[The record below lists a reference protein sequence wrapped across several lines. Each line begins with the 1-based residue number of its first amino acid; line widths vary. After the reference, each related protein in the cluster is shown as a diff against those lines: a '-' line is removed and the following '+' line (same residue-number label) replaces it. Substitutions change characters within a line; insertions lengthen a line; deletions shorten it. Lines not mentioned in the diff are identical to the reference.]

1 MRFYSTREKNP
12 AARLFSLKEAAVMG
26 LAPDGGLFMPERIPQ
41 VDMKRIEELSSRSF
55 PEMAAYL
62 ASLFFDEFSES
73 QLLEVC
79 RAAFDFPIPLKCVS
93 AAQSASAAPSA
104 SFASAAYACATVSLQ
119 QSLSTPALYTLELFH
134 GPTFAFKDVGARF
147 MGQMLG
153 RLADKEK
160 RINVLVATSGDTGS
174 AVAQGFWGV
183 EGVDVTILF
192 PKGKVSPFQESQMTT
207 LGKNI
212 HPVAVEGCFDDC
224 QRMVK
229 ELLGDKEFSARHSL
243 TSANSINILRWIP
256 QSFYYFWGY
265 CQWMRATGQP
275 LSAAQSQTAQQ
286 PLAAAHQPQAAQPQA
301 AAQLPQ
307 AGQSQ
312 AAAQQPQ
319 AGQSQAGQS
328 QAAAQLPLAA
338 AHQPQTAQPQAAQ
351 SQAAAHHPQA
361 AQPASPVG
369 PVVVVPSG
377 NYGNIAA
384 GMLAKKMGLP
394 IRSFIAVSNAN
405 DTFPRLLSSGVYE
418 PHTTIPTIAN
428 AMDVSAPSN
437 YERIMNLYSAPES
450 APISAS
456 VSAPKSAAESALEAL
471 RKEVLG
477 FSCSDTLIKA
487 GIAEQYSKYGYLPCP
502 HSSTG
507 YLLASQARIEGFWLS
522 TAHYAKF
529 INVISDALGKEM
541 PLIEPFATISR
552 QKGESIT
559 IEAQTDQLRALFE
572 TAR

>member
-79 RAAFDFPIPLKCVS
+79 KAAFNFPIPLKCVS
-93 AAQSASAAPSA
+93 AAS
-104 SFASAAYACATVSLQ
+104 
-119 QSLSTPALYTLELFH
+119 ALYTLELFH

-275 LSAAQSQTAQQ
+275 LSS
-286 PLAAAHQPQAAQPQA
+286 
-301 AAQLPQ
+301 
-307 AGQSQ
+307 
-312 AAAQQPQ
+312 
-319 AGQSQAGQS
+319 
-328 QAAAQLPLAA
+328 
-338 AHQPQTAQPQAAQ
+338 AQ

-361 AQPASPVG
+361 AQPASLVG

-450 APISAS
+450 APISAP

-487 GIAEQYSKYGYLPCP
+487 GIAEQYSKYGYLACP

>member
-1 MRFYSTREKNP
+1 
-12 AARLFSLKEAAVMG
+12 MG

-93 AAQSASAAPSA
+93 AES
-104 SFASAAYACATVSLQ
+104 
-119 QSLSTPALYTLELFH
+119 ALYTLELFH

-275 LSAAQSQTAQQ
+275 LSAAQS
-286 PLAAAHQPQAAQPQA
+286 
-301 AAQLPQ
+301 
-307 AGQSQ
+307 
-312 AAAQQPQ
+312 
-319 AGQSQAGQS
+319 
-328 QAAAQLPLAA
+328 
-338 AHQPQTAQPQAAQ
+338 
-351 SQAAAHHPQA
+351 
-361 AQPASPVG
+361 ASPVG

-394 IRSFIAVSNAN
+394 IRNFIAVSNAN

-450 APISAS
+450 APISAPIS
-456 VSAPKSAAESALEAL
+456 APVSAPKSAAESALEAL

-487 GIAEQYSKYGYLPCP
+487 GIAEQYSKYGYLACP

>member
-1 MRFYSTREKNP
+1 
-12 AARLFSLKEAAVMG
+12 
-26 LAPDGGLFMPERIPQ
+26 
-41 VDMKRIEELSSRSF
+41 
-55 PEMAAYL
+55 
-62 ASLFFDEFSES
+62 
-73 QLLEVC
+73 
-79 RAAFDFPIPLKCVS
+79 
-93 AAQSASAAPSA
+93 
-104 SFASAAYACATVSLQ
+104 
-119 QSLSTPALYTLELFH
+119 
-134 GPTFAFKDVGARF
+134 

-265 CQWMRATGQP
+265 CQWMRATGQS
-275 LSAAQSQTAQQ
+275 LS
-286 PLAAAHQPQAAQPQA
+286 
-301 AAQLPQ
+301 
-307 AGQSQ
+307 
-312 AAAQQPQ
+312 
-319 AGQSQAGQS
+319 
-328 QAAAQLPLAA
+328 
-338 AHQPQTAQPQAAQ
+338 AAQ

-450 APISAS
+450 APISAPVS
-456 VSAPKSAAESALEAL
+456 APVSAPKSAAESALEAL

-487 GIAEQYSKYGYLPCP
+487 GIAEQYSKYGYLACP

>member
-93 AAQSASAAPSA
+93 AES
-104 SFASAAYACATVSLQ
+104 
-119 QSLSTPALYTLELFH
+119 ALYTLELFH

-265 CQWMRATGQP
+265 CQWMRATGQS
-275 LSAAQSQTAQQ
+275 LS
-286 PLAAAHQPQAAQPQA
+286 
-301 AAQLPQ
+301 
-307 AGQSQ
+307 
-312 AAAQQPQ
+312 
-319 AGQSQAGQS
+319 
-328 QAAAQLPLAA
+328 A

-351 SQAAAHHPQA
+351 
-361 AQPASPVG
+361 PASLVG

-450 APISAS
+450 APISAPVS
-456 VSAPKSAAESALEAL
+456 APISAPISAPVSAPISAPVSAPKSAAESALEAL

-487 GIAEQYSKYGYLPCP
+487 GIAEQYSKYGYLACP

>member
-12 AARLFSLKEAAVMG
+12 AARLFSLKEAAIMG

-93 AAQSASAAPSA
+93 AESSASAASSVSAAPSA
-104 SFASAAYACATVSLQ
+104 LSSAAASACATASLQ

-275 LSAAQSQTAQQ
+275 LSAAQSQ
-286 PLAAAHQPQAAQPQA
+286 
-301 AAQLPQ
+301 
-307 AGQSQ
+307 
-312 AAAQQPQ
+312 
-319 AGQSQAGQS
+319 
-328 QAAAQLPLAA
+328 
-338 AHQPQTAQPQAAQ
+338 
-351 SQAAAHHPQA
+351 AAAHHPQA

-450 APISAS
+450 APVSAP

-487 GIAEQYSKYGYLPCP
+487 GIAEQYSKYGYLACP

>member
-93 AAQSASAAPSA
+93 AES
-104 SFASAAYACATVSLQ
+104 
-119 QSLSTPALYTLELFH
+119 ALYTLELFH

-265 CQWMRATGQP
+265 CQWMRATGQS
-275 LSAAQSQTAQQ
+275 LS
-286 PLAAAHQPQAAQPQA
+286 
-301 AAQLPQ
+301 
-307 AGQSQ
+307 
-312 AAAQQPQ
+312 AAQQPQ
-319 AGQSQAGQS
+319 AAQS
-328 QAAAQLPLAA
+328 
-338 AHQPQTAQPQAAQ
+338 QAAQ

-450 APISAS
+450 APISAP

-471 RKEVLG
+471 RNEVLG

-487 GIAEQYSKYGYLPCP
+487 GIAEQYSKYGYLACP

>member
-93 AAQSASAAPSA
+93 AAQSASAASPA
-104 SFASAAYACATVSLQ
+104 SFASAACACATASLQ

-265 CQWMRATGQP
+265 CQWMRATGQS
-275 LSAAQSQTAQQ
+275 LS
-286 PLAAAHQPQAAQPQA
+286 
-301 AAQLPQ
+301 
-307 AGQSQ
+307 
-312 AAAQQPQ
+312 
-319 AGQSQAGQS
+319 
-328 QAAAQLPLAA
+328 
-338 AHQPQTAQPQAAQ
+338 AAQ

-487 GIAEQYSKYGYLPCP
+487 GIAEQYSKYGYLACP

>member
-12 AARLFSLKEAAVMG
+12 AARLFSLKEAAIMG

-93 AAQSASAAPSA
+93 AES
-104 SFASAAYACATVSLQ
+104 
-119 QSLSTPALYTLELFH
+119 ALYTLELFH

-275 LSAAQSQTAQQ
+275 LSAAQSQ
-286 PLAAAHQPQAAQPQA
+286 
-301 AAQLPQ
+301 
-307 AGQSQ
+307 
-312 AAAQQPQ
+312 
-319 AGQSQAGQS
+319 
-328 QAAAQLPLAA
+328 
-338 AHQPQTAQPQAAQ
+338 
-351 SQAAAHHPQA
+351 AAAHHPQE

-450 APISAS
+450 APVSAP
-456 VSAPKSAAESALEAL
+456 VSAPKSALEAL
-471 RKEVLG
+471 RNEVLG

-487 GIAEQYSKYGYLPCP
+487 GIAEQYRKYGYLACP

>member
-1 MRFYSTREKNP
+1 
-12 AARLFSLKEAAVMG
+12 MG

-93 AAQSASAAPSA
+93 AES
-104 SFASAAYACATVSLQ
+104 
-119 QSLSTPALYTLELFH
+119 ALYTLELFH

-275 LSAAQSQTAQQ
+275 RS
-286 PLAAAHQPQAAQPQA
+286 
-301 AAQLPQ
+301 
-307 AGQSQ
+307 
-312 AAAQQPQ
+312 
-319 AGQSQAGQS
+319 
-328 QAAAQLPLAA
+328 
-338 AHQPQTAQPQAAQ
+338 AAQ

-437 YERIMNLYSAPES
+437 YERIMNLYSGPES

-471 RKEVLG
+471 RNEVLG

-487 GIAEQYSKYGYLPCP
+487 GIAEQYSKYGYLACP

>member
-93 AAQSASAAPSA
+93 AES
-104 SFASAAYACATVSLQ
+104 
-119 QSLSTPALYTLELFH
+119 ALYTLELFH

-265 CQWMRATGQP
+265 CQWMRATGQS
-275 LSAAQSQTAQQ
+275 LSAAQ
-286 PLAAAHQPQAAQPQA
+286 
-301 AAQLPQ
+301 
-307 AGQSQ
+307 
-312 AAAQQPQ
+312 
-319 AGQSQAGQS
+319 
-328 QAAAQLPLAA
+328 
-338 AHQPQTAQPQAAQ
+338 QPQAAQ
-351 SQAAAHHPQA
+351 SQAAAQQPLA
-361 AQPASPVG
+361 LQPASPVG

-437 YERIMNLYSAPES
+437 YERIMNLYSAPRSAVES
-450 APISAS
+450 DQNSHP
-456 VSAPKSAAESALEAL
+456 ESALEAL

-487 GIAEQYSKYGYLPCP
+487 GIAEQYSKYGYLACP

>member
-93 AAQSASAAPSA
+93 AES
-104 SFASAAYACATVSLQ
+104 
-119 QSLSTPALYTLELFH
+119 ALYTLELFH

-265 CQWMRATGQP
+265 CQWMRATSQS
-275 LSAAQSQTAQQ
+275 LSTAQSQ
-286 PLAAAHQPQAAQPQA
+286 AAHQPQADQ
-301 AAQLPQ
+301 PQ

-319 AGQSQAGQS
+319 
-328 QAAAQLPLAA
+328 
-338 AHQPQTAQPQAAQ
+338 TAQPQAAAYQ
-351 SQAAAHHPQA
+351 PQA

-437 YERIMNLYSAPES
+437 YERIMNLYSGPES

-487 GIAEQYSKYGYLPCP
+487 GIAEQYSKYGYLACP

-559 IEAQTDQLRALFE
+559 IEAQTEQLRALFE

>member
-1 MRFYSTREKNP
+1 MRFYSTRAKNP

-93 AAQSASAAPSA
+93 AES
-104 SFASAAYACATVSLQ
+104 
-119 QSLSTPALYTLELFH
+119 ALYTLELFH

-275 LSAAQSQTAQQ
+275 LSAAQQ
-286 PLAAAHQPQAAQPQA
+286 PLAAAHQHQA
-301 AAQLPQ
+301 
-307 AGQSQ
+307 
-312 AAAQQPQ
+312 
-319 AGQSQAGQS
+319 
-328 QAAAQLPLAA
+328 
-338 AHQPQTAQPQAAQ
+338 AQPQAAQ
-351 SQAAAHHPQA
+351 SQAAAQQHLAAAHQPQT

-487 GIAEQYSKYGYLPCP
+487 GIAEQYSKYGYLACP

>member
-1 MRFYSTREKNP
+1 
-12 AARLFSLKEAAVMG
+12 MG

-93 AAQSASAAPSA
+93 AAS
-104 SFASAAYACATVSLQ
+104 
-119 QSLSTPALYTLELFH
+119 ALYTLELFH

-275 LSAAQSQTAQQ
+275 LSS
-286 PLAAAHQPQAAQPQA
+286 
-301 AAQLPQ
+301 
-307 AGQSQ
+307 
-312 AAAQQPQ
+312 
-319 AGQSQAGQS
+319 
-328 QAAAQLPLAA
+328 
-338 AHQPQTAQPQAAQ
+338 AQ

-361 AQPASPVG
+361 AQPASLVG

-450 APISAS
+450 APISAPIS
-456 VSAPKSAAESALEAL
+456 APVSAPKSAAESALEAL

-487 GIAEQYSKYGYLPCP
+487 GIAEQYSKYGYLACP

>member
-93 AAQSASAAPSA
+93 AES
-104 SFASAAYACATVSLQ
+104 
-119 QSLSTPALYTLELFH
+119 ALYTLELFH

-265 CQWMRATGQP
+265 CQWMRATGQS
-275 LSAAQSQTAQQ
+275 LSAAQSQAAAHQ

-301 AAQLPQ
+301 A
-307 AGQSQ
+307 QSQ
-312 AAAQQPQ
+312 AV
-319 AGQSQAGQS
+319 
-328 QAAAQLPLAA
+328 
-338 AHQPQTAQPQAAQ
+338 AHQHQAAQPQAAQ

-450 APISAS
+450 ASVSAPISAP

-487 GIAEQYSKYGYLPCP
+487 GIAEQYSKYGYLACP

>member
-1 MRFYSTREKNP
+1 
-12 AARLFSLKEAAVMG
+12 MG

-93 AAQSASAAPSA
+93 AASPVFAASPA
-104 SFASAAYACATVSLQ
+104 SFASAACACATASLQ

-275 LSAAQSQTAQQ
+275 LSAAQ
-286 PLAAAHQPQAAQPQA
+286 QPQAAQPQ
-301 AAQLPQ
+301 
-307 AGQSQ
+307 
-312 AAAQQPQ
+312 
-319 AGQSQAGQS
+319 
-328 QAAAQLPLAA
+328 
-338 AHQPQTAQPQAAQ
+338 TAQ
-351 SQAAAHHPQA
+351 PQA

-456 VSAPKSAAESALEAL
+456 VSAPISAPVSAPKSAAESALEAL

-487 GIAEQYSKYGYLPCP
+487 GIAEQYSKYGYLACP

>member
-93 AAQSASAAPSA
+93 AES
-104 SFASAAYACATVSLQ
+104 
-119 QSLSTPALYTLELFH
+119 ALYTLELFH

-275 LSAAQSQTAQQ
+275 LSAAQSQ
-286 PLAAAHQPQAAQPQA
+286 AAAHQPQAAQSQV
-301 AAQLPQ
+301 
-307 AGQSQ
+307 GQSQ
-312 AAAQQPQ
+312 AAAQ
-319 AGQSQAGQS
+319 
-328 QAAAQLPLAA
+328 
-338 AHQPQTAQPQAAQ
+338 QPQTAQPQAAQ

-450 APISAS
+450 APISAP

-487 GIAEQYSKYGYLPCP
+487 GIAEQYRKYGYLACP

-552 QKGESIT
+552 QRGESIT

>member
-12 AARLFSLKEAAVMG
+12 AARLFSLKEAAIMG

-62 ASLFFDEFSES
+62 ASLFFDEFSEN

-93 AAQSASAAPSA
+93 AES
-104 SFASAAYACATVSLQ
+104 
-119 QSLSTPALYTLELFH
+119 ALYTLELFH

-275 LSAAQSQTAQQ
+275 LSAAHQ
-286 PLAAAHQPQAAQPQA
+286 PLSAAHQPQAAQ
-301 AAQLPQ
+301 
-307 AGQSQ
+307 SQ
-312 AAAQQPQ
+312 AAAQQH
-319 AGQSQAGQS
+319 
-328 QAAAQLPLAA
+328 LAA
-338 AHQPQTAQPQAAQ
+338 AHQPQIAQPQAAQ

-361 AQPASPVG
+361 AQPASLVG

-450 APISAS
+450 APISAPVS
-456 VSAPKSAAESALEAL
+456 APVSAPKSAAESALEAL

-487 GIAEQYSKYGYLPCP
+487 GIAEQYSKYGYLACP

>member
-1 MRFYSTREKNP
+1 
-12 AARLFSLKEAAVMG
+12 MG

-79 RAAFDFPIPLKCVS
+79 KAAFDFPIPLKCVS
-93 AAQSASAAPSA
+93 AAS
-104 SFASAAYACATVSLQ
+104 
-119 QSLSTPALYTLELFH
+119 ALYTLELFH

-265 CQWMRATGQP
+265 CQWMRATGQS
-275 LSAAQSQTAQQ
+275 LSAAQ
-286 PLAAAHQPQAAQPQA
+286 QPQAAQP
-301 AAQLPQ
+301 
-307 AGQSQ
+307 
-312 AAAQQPQ
+312 
-319 AGQSQAGQS
+319 
-328 QAAAQLPLAA
+328 
-338 AHQPQTAQPQAAQ
+338 
-351 SQAAAHHPQA
+351 QAAAHHPQA

-450 APISAS
+450 APISAPI
-456 VSAPKSAAESALEAL
+456 SAPKSAAESALEAL

-487 GIAEQYSKYGYLPCP
+487 GIAEQYSKYGYLACP

>member
-12 AARLFSLKEAAVMG
+12 AARLFSLKEAAIMG

-93 AAQSASAAPSA
+93 AES
-104 SFASAAYACATVSLQ
+104 
-119 QSLSTPALYTLELFH
+119 ALYTLELFH

-275 LSAAQSQTAQQ
+275 LSAAQSQAAAHQ
-286 PLAAAHQPQAAQPQA
+286 PLAAAHQPQAAQP
-301 AAQLPQ
+301 L
-307 AGQSQ
+307 
-312 AAAQQPQ
+312 
-319 AGQSQAGQS
+319 
-328 QAAAQLPLAA
+328 
-338 AHQPQTAQPQAAQ
+338 AAQ
-351 SQAAAHHPQA
+351 SQAAQSLSA
-361 AQPASPVG
+361 AQQPLALQPASPVG

-450 APISAS
+450 ASISASVSAPISAP

-487 GIAEQYSKYGYLPCP
+487 GIAEQYSKYGYLACP

>member
-12 AARLFSLKEAAVMG
+12 AARLFSLKEAAIMG

-93 AAQSASAAPSA
+93 AAPTASSASAAC
-104 SFASAAYACATVSLQ
+104 ACATASLQ
-119 QSLSTPALYTLELFH
+119 RSLSTPALYTLELFH

-265 CQWMRATGQP
+265 CQWMRATGQS
-275 LSAAQSQTAQQ
+275 LSAAQQH
-286 PLAAAHQPQAAQPQA
+286 LAAAHQHQAAQSQA
-301 AAQLPQ
+301 VQSQ

-312 AAAQQPQ
+312 AAAQQP
-319 AGQSQAGQS
+319 
-328 QAAAQLPLAA
+328 LVA

-471 RKEVLG
+471 RNEVLG

-487 GIAEQYSKYGYLPCP
+487 GIAEQYRKYGYLACP

-559 IEAQTDQLRALFE
+559 IEAQTEQLRALFE

>member
-1 MRFYSTREKNP
+1 
-12 AARLFSLKEAAVMG
+12 MG

-93 AAQSASAAPSA
+93 EES
-104 SFASAAYACATVSLQ
+104 
-119 QSLSTPALYTLELFH
+119 ALYTLELFH

-265 CQWMRATGQP
+265 CQWMRATGQS
-275 LSAAQSQTAQQ
+275 LSAAQSQAAAHQ
-286 PLAAAHQPQAAQPQA
+286 PLAAAHQPQAAQP
-301 AAQLPQ
+301 L
-307 AGQSQ
+307 
-312 AAAQQPQ
+312 
-319 AGQSQAGQS
+319 
-328 QAAAQLPLAA
+328 
-338 AHQPQTAQPQAAQ
+338 AAQ
-351 SQAAAHHPQA
+351 SQAAQSLSA
-361 AQPASPVG
+361 AQQPLALQPASPVG

-450 APISAS
+450 APISAP

-487 GIAEQYSKYGYLPCP
+487 GIAEQYSKYGYLACP

>member
-12 AARLFSLKEAAVMG
+12 AARLFSLKEAAIMG

-93 AAQSASAAPSA
+93 AES
-104 SFASAAYACATVSLQ
+104 
-119 QSLSTPALYTLELFH
+119 ALYTLELFH

-275 LSAAQSQTAQQ
+275 
-286 PLAAAHQPQAAQPQA
+286 
-301 AAQLPQ
+301 
-307 AGQSQ
+307 
-312 AAAQQPQ
+312 
-319 AGQSQAGQS
+319 
-328 QAAAQLPLAA
+328 
-338 AHQPQTAQPQAAQ
+338 
-351 SQAAAHHPQA
+351 QA

-394 IRSFIAVSNAN
+394 IRNFIAVSNAN

-437 YERIMNLYSAPES
+437 YERIMNLYSAPRSAVES
-450 APISAS
+450 DQNSNS
-456 VSAPKSAAESALEAL
+456 ESALEAL

-487 GIAEQYSKYGYLPCP
+487 GIAEQYSKYGYLACP
-502 HSSTG
+502 H
-507 YLLASQARIEGFWLS
+507 
-522 TAHYAKF
+522 
-529 INVISDALGKEM
+529 
-541 PLIEPFATISR
+541 
-552 QKGESIT
+552 
-559 IEAQTDQLRALFE
+559 
-572 TAR
+572 

>member
-62 ASLFFDEFSES
+62 ASLFFDEFAES

-93 AAQSASAAPSA
+93 AAS
-104 SFASAAYACATVSLQ
+104 
-119 QSLSTPALYTLELFH
+119 ALYTLELFH

-265 CQWMRATGQP
+265 CQWMRATGQS
-275 LSAAQSQTAQQ
+275 LSAA
-286 PLAAAHQPQAAQPQA
+286 
-301 AAQLPQ
+301 
-307 AGQSQ
+307 
-312 AAAQQPQ
+312 
-319 AGQSQAGQS
+319 QS
-328 QAAAQLPLAA
+328 QAAAQLPLAL
-338 AHQPQTAQPQAAQ
+338 
-351 SQAAAHHPQA
+351 
-361 AQPASPVG
+361 QPASPVG

-450 APISAS
+450 APISAP

-487 GIAEQYSKYGYLPCP
+487 GIAEQYSKYGYLACP

>member
-12 AARLFSLKEAAVMG
+12 AARLFSLKEAAIMG

-93 AAQSASAAPSA
+93 AASPAP
-104 SFASAAYACATVSLQ
+104 FASAACACATASLQ
-119 QSLSTPALYTLELFH
+119 RSLSTPALYTLELFH

-275 LSAAQSQTAQQ
+275 QAAQSQAAAQQ
-286 PLAAAHQPQAAQPQA
+286 HLAAAHQPQI
-301 AAQLPQ
+301 
-307 AGQSQ
+307 
-312 AAAQQPQ
+312 
-319 AGQSQAGQS
+319 
-328 QAAAQLPLAA
+328 
-338 AHQPQTAQPQAAQ
+338 AQPQAAQ

-437 YERIMNLYSAPES
+437 YERIMNLYSGPES

-471 RKEVLG
+471 RNEVLG

-487 GIAEQYSKYGYLPCP
+487 GIAEQYRKYGYLACP

-559 IEAQTDQLRALFE
+559 IKAQTDQLRALFE

>member
-93 AAQSASAAPSA
+93 AES
-104 SFASAAYACATVSLQ
+104 
-119 QSLSTPALYTLELFH
+119 ALYTLELFH

-265 CQWMRATGQP
+265 CQWMRATGQS
-275 LSAAQSQTAQQ
+275 LSAAQQ
-286 PLAAAHQPQAAQPQA
+286 PLAAAHQPQA
-301 AAQLPQ
+301 
-307 AGQSQ
+307 
-312 AAAQQPQ
+312 
-319 AGQSQAGQS
+319 
-328 QAAAQLPLAA
+328 
-338 AHQPQTAQPQAAQ
+338 AQPQAAQ

-450 APISAS
+450 APISAP

-487 GIAEQYSKYGYLPCP
+487 GIAEQYSKYGYLACP

-559 IEAQTDQLRALFE
+559 IEAQTDKLRALFE

>member
-1 MRFYSTREKNP
+1 
-12 AARLFSLKEAAVMG
+12 MG

-41 VDMKRIEELSSRSF
+41 VDMKKIEELSSRSF

-93 AAQSASAAPSA
+93 AES
-104 SFASAAYACATVSLQ
+104 
-119 QSLSTPALYTLELFH
+119 ALYTLELFH

-265 CQWMRATGQP
+265 CQWMSATGQP
-275 LSAAQSQTAQQ
+275 LSAAQF
-286 PLAAAHQPQAAQPQA
+286 QA
-301 AAQLPQ
+301 
-307 AGQSQ
+307 
-312 AAAQQPQ
+312 
-319 AGQSQAGQS
+319 
-328 QAAAQLPLAA
+328 
-338 AHQPQTAQPQAAQ
+338 AQPQAAQ
-351 SQAAAHHPQA
+351 SQAAQQPLAL
-361 AQPASPVG
+361 QPASPVG

-487 GIAEQYSKYGYLPCP
+487 GIAEQYSKYGYLACP

>member
-12 AARLFSLKEAAVMG
+12 AARLFSLKEAAIMG

-62 ASLFFDEFSES
+62 ASLFFDEFSGS

-93 AAQSASAAPSA
+93 AES
-104 SFASAAYACATVSLQ
+104 
-119 QSLSTPALYTLELFH
+119 ALYTLELFH

-265 CQWMRATGQP
+265 CQWMRATGQS
-275 LSAAQSQTAQQ
+275 LSAAQSQTAHSQAAQSQAAAQQ
-286 PLAAAHQPQAAQPQA
+286 PLAAAHQ
-301 AAQLPQ
+301 
-307 AGQSQ
+307 
-312 AAAQQPQ
+312 
-319 AGQSQAGQS
+319 
-328 QAAAQLPLAA
+328 
-338 AHQPQTAQPQAAQ
+338 HQAAQ

-450 APISAS
+450 APISAP

-487 GIAEQYSKYGYLPCP
+487 GIAEQYSKYGYLACP

>member
-93 AAQSASAAPSA
+93 AES
-104 SFASAAYACATVSLQ
+104 
-119 QSLSTPALYTLELFH
+119 ALYTLELFH

-275 LSAAQSQTAQQ
+275 LSAAQSQAAQF
-286 PLAAAHQPQAAQPQA
+286 QAAQPQA
-301 AAQLPQ
+301 AAQ
-307 AGQSQ
+307 
-312 AAAQQPQ
+312 QP
-319 AGQSQAGQS
+319 
-328 QAAAQLPLAA
+328 LVA

-437 YERIMNLYSAPES
+437 YERIMNLYSAPEF

-487 GIAEQYSKYGYLPCP
+487 GIAEQYSKYGYLACP

>member
-93 AAQSASAAPSA
+93 AAS
-104 SFASAAYACATVSLQ
+104 
-119 QSLSTPALYTLELFH
+119 ALYTLELFH

-265 CQWMRATGQP
+265 CQWMRATGQS
-275 LSAAQSQTAQQ
+275 LSS
-286 PLAAAHQPQAAQPQA
+286 
-301 AAQLPQ
+301 
-307 AGQSQ
+307 
-312 AAAQQPQ
+312 
-319 AGQSQAGQS
+319 
-328 QAAAQLPLAA
+328 
-338 AHQPQTAQPQAAQ
+338 AQ

-361 AQPASPVG
+361 AQPASLVG

-450 APISAS
+450 APISAP

-487 GIAEQYSKYGYLPCP
+487 GIAEQYSKYGYLACP

>member
-1 MRFYSTREKNP
+1 MRFYSTRQKNP
-12 AARLFSLKEAAVMG
+12 AARLFSLKEAAIMG

-62 ASLFFDEFSES
+62 ASLFFDEFSEN

-93 AAQSASAAPSA
+93 AAS
-104 SFASAAYACATVSLQ
+104 
-119 QSLSTPALYTLELFH
+119 ALYTLELFH

-275 LSAAQSQTAQQ
+275 LSAAQSQ
-286 PLAAAHQPQAAQPQA
+286 
-301 AAQLPQ
+301 
-307 AGQSQ
+307 
-312 AAAQQPQ
+312 
-319 AGQSQAGQS
+319 
-328 QAAAQLPLAA
+328 
-338 AHQPQTAQPQAAQ
+338 
-351 SQAAAHHPQA
+351 AAAHHPQA

-437 YERIMNLYSAPES
+437 YERIMNLYSAAES
-450 APISAS
+450 APISAPIS
-456 VSAPKSAAESALEAL
+456 APVSAPKSAAESALEAL

-487 GIAEQYSKYGYLPCP
+487 GIAEQYSKYGYLACP

>member
-1 MRFYSTREKNP
+1 
-12 AARLFSLKEAAVMG
+12 MG

-93 AAQSASAAPSA
+93 AESSASAAQSASSAQSASAAC
-104 SFASAAYACATVSLQ
+104 ACATASLQ

-275 LSAAQSQTAQQ
+275 LSAAQ
-286 PLAAAHQPQAAQPQA
+286 QPQAAQP
-301 AAQLPQ
+301 
-307 AGQSQ
+307 
-312 AAAQQPQ
+312 
-319 AGQSQAGQS
+319 
-328 QAAAQLPLAA
+328 
-338 AHQPQTAQPQAAQ
+338 
-351 SQAAAHHPQA
+351 QAAAHHPQA

-450 APISAS
+450 ASISAS

-487 GIAEQYSKYGYLPCP
+487 GIAEQYSKYGYLACP

>member
-12 AARLFSLKEAAVMG
+12 AARLFSLKEAAIMG

-93 AAQSASAAPSA
+93 AES
-104 SFASAAYACATVSLQ
+104 
-119 QSLSTPALYTLELFH
+119 ALYTLELFH

-265 CQWMRATGQP
+265 CQWMRATGQS
-275 LSAAQSQTAQQ
+275 LSAAQSQAAAHQ
-286 PLAAAHQPQAAQPQA
+286 PLAAAHQPQA
-301 AAQLPQ
+301 
-307 AGQSQ
+307 
-312 AAAQQPQ
+312 
-319 AGQSQAGQS
+319 
-328 QAAAQLPLAA
+328 
-338 AHQPQTAQPQAAQ
+338 AQPQAAQ

-450 APISAS
+450 APISA
-456 VSAPKSAAESALEAL
+456 PKSAAESALEAL

-487 GIAEQYSKYGYLPCP
+487 GIAEQYSKYGYLACP

>member
-12 AARLFSLKEAAVMG
+12 AARLFSLKEAAIMG

-41 VDMKRIEELSSRSF
+41 VDMKKIEELSSRSF

-93 AAQSASAAPSA
+93 AES
-104 SFASAAYACATVSLQ
+104 
-119 QSLSTPALYTLELFH
+119 ALYTLELFH

-265 CQWMRATGQP
+265 CHWMRATGQP
-275 LSAAQSQTAQQ
+275 LS
-286 PLAAAHQPQAAQPQA
+286 
-301 AAQLPQ
+301 
-307 AGQSQ
+307 
-312 AAAQQPQ
+312 
-319 AGQSQAGQS
+319 
-328 QAAAQLPLAA
+328 
-338 AHQPQTAQPQAAQ
+338 AAQ

-487 GIAEQYSKYGYLPCP
+487 GIAEQYSKYGYLACP

>member
-41 VDMKRIEELSSRSF
+41 VDMKRIEELSNRSF

-93 AAQSASAAPSA
+93 AES
-104 SFASAAYACATVSLQ
+104 
-119 QSLSTPALYTLELFH
+119 ALYTLELFH

-275 LSAAQSQTAQQ
+275 
-286 PLAAAHQPQAAQPQA
+286 
-301 AAQLPQ
+301 
-307 AGQSQ
+307 
-312 AAAQQPQ
+312 
-319 AGQSQAGQS
+319 
-328 QAAAQLPLAA
+328 
-338 AHQPQTAQPQAAQ
+338 
-351 SQAAAHHPQA
+351 QA

-487 GIAEQYSKYGYLPCP
+487 GIAEQYSKYGYLACP

-572 TAR
+572 TAQ

>member
-1 MRFYSTREKNP
+1 
-12 AARLFSLKEAAVMG
+12 MG

-79 RAAFDFPIPLKCVS
+79 KAAFDFPIPLKCVS
-93 AAQSASAAPSA
+93 AAS
-104 SFASAAYACATVSLQ
+104 
-119 QSLSTPALYTLELFH
+119 ALYTLELFH

-275 LSAAQSQTAQQ
+275 LSAAQQ
-286 PLAAAHQPQAAQPQA
+286 PLAAAHQPQTAHPQA
-301 AAQLPQ
+301 A
-307 AGQSQ
+307 
-312 AAAQQPQ
+312 
-319 AGQSQAGQS
+319 QSQAGQS

-338 AHQPQTAQPQAAQ
+338 AHQPQIAQPQAAQ

-450 APISAS
+450 APISA
-456 VSAPKSAAESALEAL
+456 PKSAAESALEAL

-487 GIAEQYSKYGYLPCP
+487 GIAEQYSKYGYLACP

>member
-93 AAQSASAAPSA
+93 AES
-104 SFASAAYACATVSLQ
+104 
-119 QSLSTPALYTLELFH
+119 ALYTLELFH

-229 ELLGDKEFSARHSL
+229 ELLCDKEFSARHSL

-265 CQWMRATGQP
+265 CQWMRATGQS
-275 LSAAQSQTAQQ
+275 LSAAQSQTAHSQAAQSQAAAQQ
-286 PLAAAHQPQAAQPQA
+286 PLAAAHQHQAA
-301 AAQLPQ
+301 
-307 AGQSQ
+307 QSQ

-319 AGQSQAGQS
+319 A
-328 QAAAQLPLAA
+328 
-338 AHQPQTAQPQAAQ
+338 
-351 SQAAAHHPQA
+351 
-361 AQPASPVG
+361 AQPASLVG

-450 APISAS
+450 AP
-456 VSAPKSAAESALEAL
+456 VSAPNSAAESALDAL
-471 RKEVLG
+471 RNEVLG

-487 GIAEQYSKYGYLPCP
+487 GIAEQYSKYGYLACP

-559 IEAQTDQLRALFE
+559 IEAQTEQLRALFE

>member
-12 AARLFSLKEAAVMG
+12 AARLFSLKEAAIMG

-93 AAQSASAAPSA
+93 AES
-104 SFASAAYACATVSLQ
+104 
-119 QSLSTPALYTLELFH
+119 ALYTLELFH

-265 CQWMRATGQP
+265 CQWMRATGHS
-275 LSAAQSQTAQQ
+275 LS
-286 PLAAAHQPQAAQPQA
+286 
-301 AAQLPQ
+301 
-307 AGQSQ
+307 
-312 AAAQQPQ
+312 AAQQPQ
-319 AGQSQAGQS
+319 AAQS
-328 QAAAQLPLAA
+328 QAAQSKAG
-338 AHQPQTAQPQAAQ
+338 Q

-418 PHTTIPTIAN
+418 PHTTIPTIAT

-450 APISAS
+450 ASISASVSAPISAP

-487 GIAEQYSKYGYLPCP
+487 GIAEQYSKYGYLACP

>member
-1 MRFYSTREKNP
+1 
-12 AARLFSLKEAAVMG
+12 MG

-93 AAQSASAAPSA
+93 AES
-104 SFASAAYACATVSLQ
+104 
-119 QSLSTPALYTLELFH
+119 ALYTLELFH

-265 CQWMRATGQP
+265 CQWMRATGQS
-275 LSAAQSQTAQQ
+275 LSAAQSQAAQQ
-286 PLAAAHQPQAAQPQA
+286 PLAAAHQHPAAQ
-301 AAQLPQ
+301 
-307 AGQSQ
+307 S
-312 AAAQQPQ
+312 
-319 AGQSQAGQS
+319 
-328 QAAAQLPLAA
+328 
-338 AHQPQTAQPQAAQ
+338 QAAQ

-437 YERIMNLYSAPES
+437 YERIMNLYSAAES
-450 APISAS
+450 APISAPIS
-456 VSAPKSAAESALEAL
+456 APVSAPKSAAESALEAL

-487 GIAEQYSKYGYLPCP
+487 GIAEQYSKYGYLACP